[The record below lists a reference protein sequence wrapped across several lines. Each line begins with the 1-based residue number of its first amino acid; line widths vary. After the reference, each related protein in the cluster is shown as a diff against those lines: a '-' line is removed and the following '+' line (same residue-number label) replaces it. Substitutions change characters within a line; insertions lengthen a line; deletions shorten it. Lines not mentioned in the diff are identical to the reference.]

1 MCVTFATCEVRVC
14 GLRCRS
20 GSSLYI
26 YRVYYRTIGRRRD
39 FSLAVYGKPG
49 RMLLLLHVALSA
61 FIDPRSPEPLA
72 SELRELSSGASP
84 DAPERAPLT
93 PQLELNDAP
102 IMELHSTRVQG
113 STCKHAAIPTGLSR
127 RCDWVVM
134 NETSAGLIKYRS
146 PPRCVSS
153 PKFPRNFA
161 TPCPTHQRA
170 RTVFVS
176 MCMGQAA
183 TTFVAQWLLPR
194 LDEPV
199 VLFTMSRDITLPLQ
213 RTCGGDPVDGHCKY
227 DDYTVEQ

>member
-1 MCVTFATCEVRVC
+1 
-14 GLRCRS
+14 
-20 GSSLYI
+20 
-26 YRVYYRTIGRRRD
+26 
-39 FSLAVYGKPG
+39 
-49 RMLLLLHVALSA
+49 MLLHLALSA

-84 DAPERAPLT
+84 DAPEHAPLT
-93 PQLELNDAP
+93 PHLELNDAP

-153 PKFPRNFA
+153 PTPSNFCNVM
-161 TPCPTHQRA
+161 PPTHEPA

-183 TTFVAQWLLPR
+183 MTFVAQWLLPR

-199 VLFTMSRDITLPLQ
+199 VLFTTSRDITLPLQ

>member
-1 MCVTFATCEVRVC
+1 MLNAPRTYYLLLA
-14 GLRCRS
+14 CR
-20 GSSLYI
+20 I
-26 YRVYYRTIGRRRD
+26 RQAR
-39 FSLAVYGKPG
+39 PH
-49 RMLLLLHVALSA
+49 MLLLHVALSA

>member
-1 MCVTFATCEVRVC
+1 MCTYYLLILLTTY
-14 GLRCRS
+14 L
-20 GSSLYI
+20 
-26 YRVYYRTIGRRRD
+26 YRVYYDSRRRD

-84 DAPERAPLT
+84 DAPEHAPLT

-127 RCDWVVM
+127 RCDWVVL
-134 NETSAGLIKYRS
+134 NETSAGLIKHRS

-153 PKFPRNFA
+153 PIFPRNLCNVMRPPH
-161 TPCPTHQRA
+161 TNVPGLSSYPCAWAKLR
-170 RTVFVS
+170 
-176 MCMGQAA
+176 
-183 TTFVAQWLLPR
+183 
-194 LDEPV
+194 
-199 VLFTMSRDITLPLQ
+199 
-213 RTCGGDPVDGHCKY
+213 
-227 DDYTVEQ
+227 